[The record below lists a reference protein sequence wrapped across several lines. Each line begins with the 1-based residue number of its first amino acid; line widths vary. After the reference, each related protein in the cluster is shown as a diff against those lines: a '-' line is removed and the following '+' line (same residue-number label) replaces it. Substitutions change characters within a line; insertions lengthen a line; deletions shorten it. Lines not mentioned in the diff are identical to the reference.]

1 MFFHF
6 LWAVHGCEQPLTV
19 RFADPKRPRPGG
31 DSRFFSWDHLSLWI
45 TCIFSCL
52 RFEWNSQNKWWGSFL
67 LPFCFFFPSQ
77 RWSCIWWSRGRP
89 KISSSVASVNFP
101 STFRWNKLSLQSSFF
116 FSIYLLF
123 DAIAFMLTSVKTT
136 AEFWPP
142 KKSLDMNGSWRRRQL
157 AWLFYVFF

>member
-1 MFFHF
+1 MRILRGRGLEEIQGFSAEIIFHSGLLVYF
-6 LWAVHGCEQPLTV
+6 LVCVLNEIH
-19 RFADPKRPRPGG
+19 KINGG
-31 DSRFFSWDHLSLWI
+31 AL
-45 TCIFSCL
+45 FSCL
-52 RFEWNSQNKWWGSFL
+52 FV
-67 LPFCFFFPSQ
+67 FFFPSQ

-101 STFRWNKLSLQSSFF
+101 LTFRWNKLSLQSSFF

-136 AEFWPP
+136 AEFWPT